1 MHAKNRWY
9 ALGLGIGLTVTT
21 GGASAE
27 ISGKVDLLCETS
39 DVVACSD
46 GLCMQGP
53 PGSFELPYFMLI
65 DVSDKIIL
73 GVNTDGDKVT
83 SPILNSDVTENAF
96 ILQGIENHRGWTMGI
111 DRGDGDLTLSSTGA
125 GLNFIISGNCNER

>member
-1 MHAKNRWY
+1 
-9 ALGLGIGLTVTT
+9 
-21 GGASAE
+21 
-27 ISGKVDLLCETS
+27 
-39 DVVACSD
+39 
-46 GLCMQGP
+46 MQGP